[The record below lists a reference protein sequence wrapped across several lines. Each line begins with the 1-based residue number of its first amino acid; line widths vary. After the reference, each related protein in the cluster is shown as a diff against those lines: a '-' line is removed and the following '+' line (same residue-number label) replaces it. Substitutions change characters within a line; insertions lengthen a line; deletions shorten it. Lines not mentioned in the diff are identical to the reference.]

1 MHVAPHNGYSIKKT
15 REFVIKYGPYLRTTL
30 KIAQVLFKL
39 GSFVIPHLDSVL
51 ETVGSDADTNL
62 PTPDKQNEME
72 QQLNLVE
79 KLLDRVNHK
88 WAQSKSTMLGYNKLC
103 GVPLQVADLRE
114 VETYLDVDNNKRA
127 IHDRLFTVV
136 ALLPDQ
142 VSNANLNFNPI
153 NVESDTTFDYI
164 YLLYKT
170 DRIYVTL
177 TIERSRYQE
186 PAPSHSPSNNTLKN
200 IIWIIS
206 KSLDRNVKYYEE
218 RARRSDENGNY
229 TLAALY
235 KQLQLERNQLRI
247 AAMQQL
253 SDLI

>member
-1 MHVAPHNGYSIKKT
+1 MAEPQLDAVAPVQLSDEEPRILFLHLNVAIDLY
-15 REFVIKYGPYLRTTL
+15 RYLRFY
-30 KIAQVLFKL
+30 KNIATIF
-39 GSFVIPHLDSVL
+39 DSKVAL
-51 ETVGSDADTNL
+51 HN
-62 PTPDKQNEME
+62 
-72 QQLNLVE
+72 QL
-79 KLLDRVNHK
+79 
-88 WAQSKSTMLGYNKLC
+88 
-103 GVPLQVADLRE
+103 
-114 VETYLDVDNNKRA
+114 A

-153 NVESDTTFDYI
+153 NVEPDTTFDYI

-177 TIERSRYQE
+177 TIDRSRYQE
-186 PAPSHSPSNNTLKN
+186 PAPSHSPSNNTLKK

-229 TLAALY
+229 ALAALY